1 MSLHNL
7 YAQVTKNNKRRAL
20 SGLLMVSVL
29 LALACVPAFINLAS
43 ADPEG
48 DVAINEVNFPDPNF
62 RSFITKKFDKD
73 KNGVLSPSERSKIH
87 SLNCSKKNISNL
99 KGIEFFPSI
108 TTLDCSKN
116 QISSLDLSRNTN
128 LKRLFCSNNQLSTL
142 NLENN
147 TDLSKLSCSN
157 NKLTELDVSH
167 NSKLKTLKCDNN
179 QLAALDLTH
188 NTTLS
193 ELDCSNNQLSTL
205 NLEKNTNLEKLNC
218 ANNKLAVL
226 DTSALHLAEF
236 NGTAQNVSVAS
247 QEYLSFDL
255 SLLSKNID
263 PKKMTNI
270 QGGTISGNTLR
281 VPRPNSK
288 LMYSYATDASGHTLE
303 VSISITISNFKVPI
317 DEANFPDAT
326 FRKYVLEAFDTN
338 KDGYLSKEERD
349 AVTTFKF
356 PESYFAVFQYPLN
369 PDIMKARYLNVK
381 TLTGLEYFTNLEE
394 LNINHVFVDSV
405 DLTPFKKLK
414 KFYWAFEAG
423 SLGDPEGF
431 TWGGGSYFTHNGKA
445 LNLASNT
452 ELEAVCIAGLKLDY
466 SPDFS
471 KNTKLKYL
479 DCRDCAYPNY
489 EIESYYYYRN
499 FGLDVTNCKE
509 LEELYC
515 DDCGLKTLDLKNNTK
530 LKKLSVMDNYLT
542 RLDAKNLNLE
552 SFISSSNIGR
562 SYGCNKAYCYYDVTS
577 HIVDMSKD
585 LKDLDLS
592 KVTNLKG
599 ATISDNR
606 ILITNYDDGIKKG
619 YTTFEYDYIID
630 DSNHLLYVEVE
641 TRPAITISYDSNGGT
656 GSMPDDTVHLTYNG
670 TTGSYAYD
678 YYLPDCKFQAPAGKV
693 FWKWEIIG
701 TYYDETGKYIQ
712 NDKYQYSGSHVAFP
726 LSKVTI
732 KAIWRSVA
740 DVVSKIDS
748 PDKPSSDFVS
758 VTLKAAANGTIK
770 NTEEAKG
777 LDFWVKKNT
786 QFSKVLEHV
795 TVSADAKYKEGDWTN
810 AENQKIEDAFAITS
824 DLVATKNFVYDYA
837 TDDVVSKIDSP
848 DKPSSD
854 FVSVTLKAAA
864 NGSITNKEEAKGLD
878 FWVKKNTQF
887 SKVTEHVTVTA
898 ADKYKF
904 DKWTNEQGGA
914 EVKDDFVITEAL
926 TACANFVPQDS
937 SNPQGSASGT
947 EGGGYS
953 NGLVT
958 MYRLYN
964 PYSHEHLFTT
974 DIMER
979 DNLIPLGW
987 KYELAV
993 GGVYLH
999 GEKGGVYRLY
1009 NPTTGEHHYTMDE
1022 EELANCV
1029 KAGWVNEGVK
1039 FFSASGDDGLVV
1051 GMVSMYNPYEKA
1063 FYHHYTSDEK
1073 EIEKMVKDGWIKED
1087 IKWYVAK

>member
-48 DVAINEVNFPDPNF
+48 DVAIDETNFPDANF
-62 RSFITKKFDKD
+62 RSFITNFITKKYDKD
-73 KNGVLSPSERSKIH
+73 KDGILSPSERSKIH

-288 LMYSYATDASGHTLE
+288 LMYSYSTDASGHTLE

-414 KFYWAFEAG
+414 KFYWAFKAG

-479 DCRDCAYPNY
+479 DCRDCAYPKY

-499 FGLDVTNCKE
+499 LGLDVTNCKE

-515 DDCGLKTLDLKNNTK
+515 DGCGLKTLDLKNNTK
-530 LKKLSVMDNYLT
+530 LKKLSVKNNYLT

-552 SFISSSNIGR
+552 SFISSSDIGR

-732 KAIWRSVA
+732 KAIWRP
-740 DVVSKIDS
+740 VS
-748 PDKPSSDFVS
+748 
-758 VTLKAAANGTIK
+758 
-770 NTEEAKG
+770 
-777 LDFWVKKNT
+777 
-786 QFSKVLEHV
+786 
-795 TVSADAKYKEGDWTN
+795 
-810 AENQKIEDAFAITS
+810 
-824 DLVATKNFVYDYA
+824 
-837 TDDVVSKIDSP
+837 DVVSKIDSP

-864 NGSITNKEEAKGLD
+864 NGSIKNTDEAKGLD

-887 SKVTEHVTVTA
+887 SKVTEHVEVTP

-904 DKWTNEQGGA
+904 DKWTNC
-914 EVKDDFVITEAL
+914 L
-926 TACANFVPQDS
+926 
-937 SNPQGSASGT
+937 
-947 EGGGYS
+947 
-953 NGLVT
+953 L
-958 MYRLYN
+958 
-964 PYSHEHLFTT
+964 
-974 DIMER
+974 
-979 DNLIPLGW
+979 
-987 KYELAV
+987 
-993 GGVYLH
+993 
-999 GEKGGVYRLY
+999 
-1009 NPTTGEHHYTMDE
+1009 
-1022 EELANCV
+1022 
-1029 KAGWVNEGVK
+1029 
-1039 FFSASGDDGLVV
+1039 
-1051 GMVSMYNPYEKA
+1051 
-1063 FYHHYTSDEK
+1063 YTSPSPRD
-1073 EIEKMVKDGWIKED
+1073 
-1087 IKWYVAK
+1087 